1 MDDWIKGGP
10 LPICTMSFDVNQP
23 IEYEGLDKDPSYVEA
38 FKQFCDDYKIQ
49 VLSRQRVCNSK
60 RYNLL
65 IAFDDLNLFAEMLI
79 AFREHDVLW
88 KPEVMGNTTPK
99 FHIIDPDYQQYE
111 KNVAELIDLL
121 EKSLT
126 TLCDLK
132 QTSPK
137 VIKAIENS
145 FEQKGMEKLK
155 PLLEARFRKT
165 SQTIDHVHTALHMLR
180 SSGDENQILN

>member
-1 MDDWIKGGP
+1 M
-10 LPICTMSFDVNQP
+10 PICTMSFQVDKP
-23 IEYEGLDKDPSYVEA
+23 KDYEALEGDPSYREE
-38 FKQFCDDYKIQ
+38 FNRFCADYKIQ
-49 VLSRQRVCNSK
+49 VLSRQKICNSK

-79 AFREHDVLW
+79 AFREHNVLW
-88 KPEVMGNTTPK
+88 KPEVMGDTTPK
-99 FHIIDPDYQQYE
+99 FHIIDPDYQEYE
-111 KNVAELIDLL
+111 KNVAQLIDLL

-155 PLLEARFRKT
+155 PLLEARFQKT
-165 SQTIDHVHTALHMLR
+165 SQTIDHVHMALHMLR
-180 SSGDENQILN
+180 SSSDENQILN